1 MTVDYV
7 YCHRCGFEGI
17 DVAVAAG
24 NTYASGSN
32 VICPEC
38 GEETTDFEQYVDD
51 DNPAGRARA
60 GTLHPVQ
67 VPTHLEQQRQQVI
80 G

>member
-1 MTVDYV
+1 MMVDYV

-17 DVAVAAG
+17 DVTVAAG

-38 GEETTDFEQYVDD
+38 GEETSDFEQYVDD
-51 DNPAGRARA
+51 DSDDVEAPALAD
-60 GTLHPVQ
+60 
-67 VPTHLEQQRQQVI
+67 
-80 G
+80 

>member
-1 MTVDYV
+1 MTVDYM

-51 DNPAGRARA
+51 GDADDVETPAIA
-60 GTLHPVQ
+60 G
-67 VPTHLEQQRQQVI
+67 
-80 G
+80 